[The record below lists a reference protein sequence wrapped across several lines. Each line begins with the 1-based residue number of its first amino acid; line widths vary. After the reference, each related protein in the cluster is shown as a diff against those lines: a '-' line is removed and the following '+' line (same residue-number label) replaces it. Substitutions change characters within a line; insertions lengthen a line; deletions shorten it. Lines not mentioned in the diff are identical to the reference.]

1 MLRKILRFIAMYF
14 AVFIGLIFI
23 FVVGA
28 LYAFIRPEGALIN
41 VIFLIILVGW
51 IVYQIKYFWDLIDR
65 RKEEPVENRE
75 VQIEEVVNQPEK
87 KE

>member
-1 MLRKILRFIAMYF
+1 MRKTLRFIATYF
-14 AVFIGLIFI
+14 VVFIGLIFI

-51 IVYQIKYFWDLIDR
+51 VVYQIKYFWDLIDK
-65 RKEEPVENRE
+65 RKEKQVENQE
-75 VQIEEVVNQPEK
+75 VQMEEVVNQPEK
-87 KE
+87 QE